1 MTSRRIRAAWPL
13 LLAIALACDSR
24 TLVGPAARTAYVRL
38 VHRDGSSIKAT
49 DADVYLNGKRTT
61 FEEASRLRPESI
73 DSVQIVKVA
82 DSGRGV
88 VKIFARATA
97 DTVRSVP

>member
-1 MTSRRIRAAWPL
+1 MTSLRIRAAWPL
-13 LLAIALACDSR
+13 LVAIALACDSR
-24 TLVGPAARTAYVRL
+24 TLVGPAARTAYVRV
-38 VHRDGSSIKAT
+38 VHDGSRIKAT
-49 DADVYLNGKRTT
+49 DADVYLNGRRTT

-97 DTVRSVP
+97 DTLRSVP